1 MPRKLLALIIAVLL
15 LNLLCVVPVGAAT
28 RREDEARSAEKVKDE
43 IARLGTGQQ
52 ARIELKLRDGTK
64 LKGYVSELDETH
76 FVVVD
81 AKSSVA
87 TTVAYPQ
94 VHKVKGNNLSRGVKI
109 AIAVSAAMG
118 ALLLIGAWCNAK
130 GCRGW

>member
-1 MPRKLLALIIAVLL
+1 MTRKLLAMSLAVLL
-15 LNLLCVVPVGAAT
+15 LNLLCIKPVGATT
-28 RREDEARSAEKVKDE
+28 RREDEAKSAEKVKDE
-43 IARLGTGQQ
+43 IARLGTGPE
-52 ARIELKLRDGTK
+52 ALIELKLRDGRK
-64 LKGYVSELDETH
+64 LKGYISELDETD

-81 AKSSVA
+81 GKSSVP

-94 VHKVKGNNLSRGVKI
+94 VQKVKGNNLSTGVKI
-109 AIAVSAAMG
+109 AIGISAAIG